1 MDQIHIRNLRAKLLI
16 GVEDSEWIE
25 KQNVV
30 ITIDLMLNLM
40 KSGQSDKLED
50 TLDYHGL
57 TVKLLEDLKDHEF
70 RLLEALAER
79 VSSFC
84 LAYPKVKKVRVEI
97 EKPGAVPSAESV
109 SVKIIRSNE

>member
-1 MDQIHIRNLRAKLLI
+1 MDQIHIRNLRVKLLI

-30 ITIDLMLNLM
+30 INIDLMLNLM

-50 TLDYHGL
+50 TLDYHNL
-57 TVKLLEDLKDHEF
+57 TAKLLDELKVHEF
-70 RLLEALAER
+70 RLLEALAEKIA
-79 VSSFC
+79 SFC
-84 LAYPKVKKVRVEI
+84 LAYAKVKKVRVGV